1 MLCDVVTDK
10 ATVAFEYQ
18 DEGFLA
24 KILKAE
30 VTEGIQV
37 GEYVAVMTED
47 KDNVSK
53 FKDFVL

>member
-1 MLCDVVTDK
+1 MVTDK

-30 VTEGIQV
+30 GTEGIQV